1 MALFQ
6 QEYFQASLLYL
17 LFFFLDVSPR
27 VQVAF
32 QLKLTQAYYF
42 DYRVHLVSI
51 VWDYLS
57 LALFDLSKSKAASK
71 VLRWRWLFTC
81 TIHFPLSVHA
91 HISVC

>member
-1 MALFQ
+1 MFL
-6 QEYFQASLLYL
+6 
-17 LFFFLDVSPR
+17 LDVNK
-27 VQVAF
+27 VAF
-32 QLKLTQAYYF
+32 QLKLIQAYYF

-51 VWDYLS
+51 VWDYRS

-71 VLRWRWLFTC
+71 VLRWRWLFTW